1 MQRFTVLAAS
11 LILGLGLLIPTSV
24 EAQTSFEIGP
34 RLGIPVGDVSD
45 RGGSLFLGADARIS
59 GQALPVVLNP
69 SVDFYLVDD
78 VSGTSAGQSVFAVD
92 MNALYEFGVE
102 NQVFT
107 PYAGGGVGITRFS
120 ADTEVSGL
128 GSETTEVGLNIVGG
142 ARFPLGNLEPFAQLN
157 ATLGG
162 DLERFGITGGLL
174 FSL

>member
-1 MQRFTVLAAS
+1 MANRYAK
-11 LILGLGLLIPTSV
+11 
-24 EAQTSFEIGP
+24 E
-34 RLGIPVGDVSD
+34 GIHKTCD

-69 SVDFYLVDD
+69 SFDFYLMDD
-78 VSGTSAGQSVFAVD
+78 VSGTSASQSVFAVD
-92 MNALYEFGVE
+92 VNALYEFGVE

-107 PYAGGGVGITRFS
+107 PYAGGGVGITRYS

-128 GSETTEVGLNIVGG
+128 GSETTEVGLNVVGG

-162 DLERFGITGGLL
+162 DVERLGITGGLL
-174 FSL
+174 FRL